1 MTKNFFSICEVAEL
15 ISVEVHVINY
25 ALKTRKIPEPSQKC
39 LGKRLFSEQDI
50 ENIKTYFKNR
60 KGKSK

>member
-1 MTKNFFSICEVAEL
+1 MTKNYLSICEVAESIGVATYVL
-15 ISVEVHVINY
+15 NY
-25 ALKTRKIPEPSQKC
+25 ALKTHKITEPELKC
-39 LGKRLFSEQDI
+39 QGKRLFSEQDV